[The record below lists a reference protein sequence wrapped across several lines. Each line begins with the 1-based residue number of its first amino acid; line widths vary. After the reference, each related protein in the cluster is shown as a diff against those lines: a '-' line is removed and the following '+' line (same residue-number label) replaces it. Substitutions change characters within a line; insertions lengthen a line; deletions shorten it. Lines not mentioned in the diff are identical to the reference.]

1 MTAFQGLPPGLFSFF
16 AELERDN
23 SREFWQANKD
33 RWERDV
39 HLPMQTLID
48 ALAAEFGPLRL
59 FRPNR
64 DTRFS
69 TDKSPYKLRTAATTI
84 SKSRAVGGVG
94 YYLEASAMGMIAG
107 YGAMMMDA
115 DQLRRFREAIDND
128 VSGSAF
134 DRLCELQASQ
144 SLPISSGFQEL
155 LKTAPRGYSVDHPR
169 IEYLRWKGAVIVQE
183 WALADW
189 MHTPEAL
196 DAVRGVWRGAEP
208 LKNWLEAYVWADS
221 SAD

>member
-134 DRLCELQASQ
+134 DRLCELQASR
-144 SLPISSGFQEL
+144 SLDLVRLSGTPQDRSARLQRGSSAYRILALEGCGDCRGMGTRRLDAHSRGARCSTRCLARSGTAQEL
-155 LKTAPRGYSVDHPR
+155 A
-169 IEYLRWKGAVIVQE
+169 
-183 WALADW
+183 
-189 MHTPEAL
+189 
-196 DAVRGVWRGAEP
+196 
-208 LKNWLEAYVWADS
+208 
-221 SAD
+221 